1 MINRLKTTQIP
12 VVRAAILKS
21 QQMKCAVCE
30 ITITNS
36 GCLDHDHHTG
46 LLRGVLCNNC
56 NGIEGKIKNLVI
68 RGRRWH
74 EPKNYLGKMLLYW
87 IKHET
92 DQTGLYHPIHKTDDE
107 KRELRNA
114 RARKTRAKAKKG

>member
-1 MINRLKTTQIP
+1 MINRLKVGQVPAIRT
-12 VVRAAILKS
+12 AILKS
-21 QQMKCAVCE
+21 QGGKCAICE
-30 ITITNS
+30 ITIENS
-36 GCLDHDHHTG
+36 GCMDHDHSTG

-74 EPKNYLGKMLLYW
+74 KPKDFLGKILLYW

-92 DQTGLYHPIHKTDDE
+92 DRTGLYHPIHRTATE
-107 KRELRNA
+107 KRELVNA
-114 RARKTRAKAKKG
+114 RARKKRAKAKEK